1 MSAVAVLADTDAD
14 AVVYS
19 SGRPRDLAA
28 KLFGRELDD
37 LSAGTALR
45 CDDHVAA
52 LYTSWVLHQ
61 RGPATSAV
69 SQHRILKRASQ
80 AKSWH
85 VSGPVHTRVKSTT
98 ICRVHYST
106 SGRAPRQPSG
116 EALLTSR
123 GITYRTCH
131 RPLQCASTTTSTRN
145 LTTASHTA
153 DICSTW
159 ARDCRCGSTN
169 KNRKLVS
176 ISVLQ
181 GPLSS
186 RRRSMFLNT
195 TPMMAL
201 HSVSSAQ
208 IRANRACDRAQD
220 HLMLVGNRL
229 PTWSNDACRPETLAI
244 SRI

>member
-80 AKSWH
+80 ARSWH

-131 RPLQCASTTTSTRN
+131 RPLQCASMSYTMVLDLVLIDEDYST
-145 LTTASHTA
+145 
-153 DICSTW
+153 IGFCPPQIST
-159 ARDCRCGSTN
+159 
-169 KNRKLVS
+169 
-176 ISVLQ
+176 
-181 GPLSS
+181 
-186 RRRSMFLNT
+186 
-195 TPMMAL
+195 
-201 HSVSSAQ
+201 VSSMA
-208 IRANRACDRAQD
+208 A
-220 HLMLVGNRL
+220 HVHSSL
-229 PTWSNDACRPETLAI
+229 
-244 SRI
+244 